1 MKVLYIVRKNASDMT
16 SVSSLGDVPRVMR
29 GFLFAILFVGLIIP
43 MLSNIA
49 VSDSG
54 PSKPVIHSF
63 EAKPGIINPTEN
75 ATLSWNVSDATN
87 ITINPGDFWLEV
99 NKTEATGRS
108 KLNGSM
114 IVHPNNSTNYTLTA
128 ENANGNTT
136 ANTSLIIKGSY
147 ASSSE
152 ASNPV
157 INYFSA
163 YPSSIRAG
171 EGSVLSWSVSNAAS
185 VTISGL
191 GNVALKGSTAVMP
204 KLTSRYVLIAENG
217 FGRTVA
223 ELDIYVEKPKLMK
236 PVINYFS
243 AGPGTIQEGG
253 SSALTWSVSGA
264 SNVVIN
270 NGVGPVRQEGRTLVR
285 PYSTTYFTL
294 AASNDAGSV
303 STAVQVAVVSKPK
316 QPIINYFSA
325 DKSYLSIGDSTT
337 LYWSVSGAS
346 GIEISGIGAVG
357 PEGSLS
363 VTPSS
368 SRAYS
373 LRACNGGVCAS
384 GRVFIEVNEVAIQ
397 PIEPMPK
404 KRNPIRPSNP
414 EILPIEE
421 PEQISILPML

>member
-1 MKVLYIVRKNASDMT
+1 MKVLYTVRKNASNMT
-16 SVSSLGDVPRVMR
+16 SVSSFGDVPRVMR

-43 MLSNIA
+43 VLSNLA

-63 EAKPGIINPTEN
+63 EATPGIINPTEN

-108 KLNGSM
+108 MLNGSM

-128 ENANGNTT
+128 ENAFGNST

-191 GNVALKGSTAVMP
+191 GNVALKGSAAVMP
-204 KLTSRYVLIAENG
+204 KLTSRYRPHCREWGWKNSRGARHFRGEAKAHKASDKLLQCQSRNDSGGRELCPELER
-217 FGRTVA
+217 FGCL
-223 ELDIYVEKPKLMK
+223 EC
-236 PVINYFS
+236 S
-243 AGPGTIQEGG
+243 
-253 SSALTWSVSGA
+253 
-264 SNVVIN
+264 
-270 NGVGPVRQEGRTLVR
+270 
-285 PYSTTYFTL
+285 
-294 AASNDAGSV
+294 
-303 STAVQVAVVSKPK
+303 
-316 QPIINYFSA
+316 
-325 DKSYLSIGDSTT
+325 DK
-337 LYWSVSGAS
+337 
-346 GIEISGIGAVG
+346 
-357 PEGSLS
+357 
-363 VTPSS
+363 
-368 SRAYS
+368 
-373 LRACNGGVCAS
+373 
-384 GRVFIEVNEVAIQ
+384 
-397 PIEPMPK
+397 
-404 KRNPIRPSNP
+404 
-414 EILPIEE
+414 
-421 PEQISILPML
+421 